1 MRIIKKKNQNS
12 LINEFIRIFKKEV
25 LKKKKANKR
34 LSFVLTGGTSPRKL
48 YSRLAKSKIDW
59 SEVDFFWGDERLVSK
74 KSVNSNYKLAYDLL
88 LSKINIDKANIFSI
102 DISKNINNTCLKYQ
116 EKIKKY
122 FGNNKVNF
130 DIFLLGMG
138 RDGHI
143 ASLFPNSKLLKSKFL
158 VNPIFRDDFKRI
170 SLSIDTINN
179 STKIFLWLNKKSKTK
194 IYEKL
199 KNKGKKIPVNNLK
212 KDKLF
217 CFSIN

>member
-1 MRIIKKKNQNS
+1 
-12 LINEFIRIFKKEV
+12 
-25 LKKKKANKR
+25 
-34 LSFVLTGGTSPRKL
+34 
-48 YSRLAKSKIDW
+48 
-59 SEVDFFWGDERLVSK
+59 
-74 KSVNSNYKLAYDLL
+74 
-88 LSKINIDKANIFSI
+88 
-102 DISKNINNTCLKYQ
+102 
-116 EKIKKY
+116 
-122 FGNNKVNF
+122 
-130 DIFLLGMG
+130 MG